1 MSAHVHRAHW
11 AADGVPGTGILRER
25 CKCGAT
31 RRLDYRGMV
40 GERGEPKA
48 SPWKLPVLARAARY
62 AKAARLGVLLA
73 LASCGAGCGSTGIPP
88 SILADARTAV
98 GKMAEPVRE
107 AASRVNRMG
116 DTLAELC
123 KPADAD
129 TAPVLS
135 PDMCKQIEGDFNALV
150 GVFGVV
156 QSGLPVVDAAIAT
169 AQTIEA
175 AR

>member
-1 MSAHVHRAHW
+1 M
-11 AADGVPGTGILRER
+11 
-25 CKCGAT
+25 K
-31 RRLDYRGMV
+31 RRLRNV
-40 GERGEPKA
+40 
-48 SPWKLPVLARAARY
+48 W
-62 AKAARLGVLLA
+62 LGVLYLLA
-73 LASCGAGCGSTGIPP
+73 ACTGCGSTGIPP
-88 SILADARTAV
+88 GILADARAAV

-107 AASRVNRMG
+107 AAPRVNRMG
-116 DTLAELC
+116 DTLTELC
-123 KPADAD
+123 RPADAD